1 MNYRHAFHAGNFAD
15 CVKHALLVSLVRR
28 IAAKDKPFRVLDT
41 HAGIGAY
48 DLSGSEAERTGEWKR
63 GIGRL
68 LDITEGPLA
77 DWLALVRNA
86 GFPPR
91 YPGSPSLV
99 RMMLRPNDRLVLCEL
114 HEEDHATLRTLFRGD
129 PQTAVH
135 KRDAWEAL
143 AALTPFAEKR
153 GLVLVDPPFEV
164 EGEFG
169 RMAEGLVTLAHRF
182 RAGVQAHW
190 YPIKHR
196 APVRAFHAA
205 LAGSGVRDILAC
217 ELWLREPTDPQR
229 LNGCGVAVVNPPWRF
244 EEEAQAILAALLER
258 LGEGE
263 PGQGCAVTRIA
274 EE

>member
-15 CVKHALLVSLVRR
+15 CMKHALVVALIRR
-28 IAAKDKPFRVLDT
+28 LAAKDSPFRVLDS

-48 DLSGSEAERTGEWKR
+48 DLAGSEAERTGEWKR
-63 GIGRL
+63 GVGRL
-68 LDITEGPLA
+68 LDIADGPLA
-77 DWLALVRNA
+77 DWIALLKRA

-99 RMMLRPNDRLVLCEL
+99 RMLLRPRDRLVLCEL

-143 AALTPFAEKR
+143 TALTPFAEKR
-153 GLVLVDPPFEV
+153 GLILVDPPFEV
-164 EGEFG
+164 EGEFD
-169 RMAEGLVTLAHRF
+169 RMAEALIAVAHRF
-182 RAGVQAHW
+182 RSGVQAHW

-196 APVRAFHAA
+196 TPVRAFHTA
-205 LAGSGVRDILAC
+205 LAESGVRDILAL

-229 LNGCGVAVVNPPWRF
+229 LNGCGLVVVNPPWKF
-244 EEEAQAILAALLER
+244 EEEAEAILRALLQQ
-258 LGEGE
+258 LGDGE
-263 PGQGCAVTRIA
+263 PGQGFAVTRIA

>member
-229 LNGCGVAVVNPPWRF
+229 LNGCGVVVVNPPWRF